1 MPSIE
6 SNLFTSYDSVGNR
19 EELEDAIYD
28 ISPEDTPIM
37 SGGGRGDS
45 DAVFHE
51 WQVDQLAAA
60 ISTNAHLD
68 GETAVVEAITPT
80 TRIGN
85 FNQISTKVYAVS
97 GTEERINK
105 AGRKS
110 ELAYQGQKKAAELKL
125 DMEFTVV
132 SNQAADAGTVGASP
146 RKTASLL
153 AFLKSNTVKESGGVD
168 PVYTNIPDDD
178 RTDASGLVAFSEA
191 NLKTALLAAYRL
203 GAKPSRLYTGPFNKN
218 VAAGFT
224 GVASKVYNLNSP
236 GDRVAVM
243 ASIDVYVSN
252 FGEMAII
259 PTRLQRERDVF
270 GLDPAF
276 YSMVYLRPFFT
287 KPLADIGDSTRRELI
302 VEWGLKVHNEKAH
315 FGIFDK
321 TTS

>member
-1 MPSIE
+1 MASIE

-51 WQVDQLAAA
+51 WQVDALAAA

-125 DMEFTVV
+125 DMEFTIV
-132 SNQAADAGTVGASP
+132 SNQAADAGTVGATP
-146 RKTASLL
+146 RKTAALL
-153 AFLKSNTVKESGGVD
+153 AFLKSNTVKGSGGVD

-178 RTDASGLVAFSEA
+178 RTDGSQTAFAESD
-191 NLKTALLAAYRL
+191 LKTALLNAYKL

-224 GVASKVYNLNSP
+224 GVASKVYNLNQP

-315 FGIFDK
+315 FLIADK
-321 TTS
+321 SES